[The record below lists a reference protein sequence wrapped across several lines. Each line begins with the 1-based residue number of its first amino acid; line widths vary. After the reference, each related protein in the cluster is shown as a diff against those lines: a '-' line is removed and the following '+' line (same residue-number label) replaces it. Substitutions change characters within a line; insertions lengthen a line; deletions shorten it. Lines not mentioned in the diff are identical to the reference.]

1 MTEEDLAFETL
12 HAVLSEISCDID
24 TQLLSNCYAVQKKHQ
39 FDKDR
44 SLSAQMMDRFIDE
57 YVDKLV
63 AAEMDG
69 APQ

>member
-12 HAVLSEISCDID
+12 HAVLTQMSCDID
-24 TQLLSNCYAVQKKHQ
+24 TQLLTNCYVVQKKHQ

-44 SLSAQMMDRFIDE
+44 SLSAQMMDRLIDE

-63 AAEMDG
+63 TTEIDG
-69 APQ
+69 DPR